1 MYVRRALLLACL
13 LCLQPLSPSLAS
25 EDESNPLLD
34 MASMFF
40 QEALSNQNGAGNG
53 GGGGGGGAGLAGV
66 ASLIG
71 TFMQASGKSGGAGGG
86 GGAGGAMQILS
97 GLGSLLS
104 KSNGNQGGGGFDP
117 SIIGNV
123 LEMFTQG
130 DDEETTATNQ
140 KRSNSESGIGLD
152 TILQVASAFMNTQ
165 GNNDKSTNTHHHQ
178 KRAAGSEDRDE
189 NDNGLMNLL
198 PLVMQ
203 AVSSF
208 AGPEGQ
214 HTQEKHKSHA
224 WVLPPFLEHIHV
236 LWDHFSNSELADA
249 LYEKSGVNKIM
260 KGFKG
265 NDGKLDYDKLFE
277 SLNNQSFRRRWIK
290 SATLYLADWASYL
303 ANPDVYLRYFQTAQI
318 MFNGLLKSQ
327 GYPKQTH
334 FDPSRPGETI
344 SNLLDHVAKHH
355 LNVKIDSRQYVKP
368 AVGYAKE
375 LLKLGQAR
383 GLLQFNATEISD
395 KLTDTLNLEVIE
407 PVLKVHRAYRYISK
421 SPQCDRYVLCQLNA
435 AALDQQ
441 EKKQQHEQYQQHH
454 QPKNQHQNRQAQPP
468 TSTSSSASSLIAG
481 VSPKIVKIG
490 SMGAAIFISTETGT
504 PFWTLFGVINA
515 PYNCEAK
522 YPVDCNGFHEGEAK
536 VTTEYIHNEL

>member
-1 MYVRRALLLACL
+1 MYMKRALFVLAL
-13 LCLQPLSPSLAS
+13 LCAQPYGHLA
-25 EDESNPLLD
+25 EEESNPLLD
-34 MASMFF
+34 MASMFI
-40 QEALSNQNGAGNG
+40 QEALSNQNGG
-53 GGGGGGGAGLAGV
+53 GGGAGGGGGGAGAGLAGI
-66 ASLIG
+66 ASLVG
-71 TFMQASGKSGGAGGG
+71 SFMQANGKAGGG
-86 GGAGGAMQILS
+86 GGGGGGAMQILS
-97 GLGSLLS
+97 GLGSLLANNARGG
-104 KSNGNQGGGGFDP
+104 NGGGGGGFDP

-123 LEMFTQG
+123 LEMFTQS
-130 DDEETTATNQ
+130 DDEQDSGAQQ
-140 KRSNSESGIGLD
+140 KRSSSGNAGSDSGIGLD
-152 TILQVASAFMNTQ
+152 TILQVASAFMNSQ
-165 GNNDKSTNTHHHQ
+165 GGAGEKKATHHAQHNQQ
-178 KRAAGSEDRDE
+178 KRSLPEEPESE
-189 NDNGLMNLL
+189 NGFMNLL
-198 PLVMQ
+198 PLIMQ

-214 HTQEKHKSHA
+214 STQERHKSHA
-224 WVLPPFLEHIHV
+224 WVLPPFLEHLHV

-265 NDGKLDYDKLFE
+265 RDGKVDYDKLFE

-303 ANPDVYLRYFQTAQI
+303 ANPDNYLRYFQTAQI

-327 GYPKQTH
+327 GYPKQTY
-334 FDPSRPGETI
+334 FDPQRPSETI
-344 SNLLDHVAKHH
+344 SNLLNHVAKHH

-395 KLTDTLNLEVIE
+395 RLTDTLNLEVIE

-441 EKKQQHEQYQQHH
+441 QQQEQSRQQTTTTT
-454 QPKNQHQNRQAQPP
+454 A
-468 TSTSSSASSLIAG
+468 SSAGALIAG

-515 PYNCEAK
+515 PYNCEVK

-536 VTTEYIHNEL
+536 VTTEYVHNEL